1 MAEQKDRPHIR
12 LHVYD
17 EEIEVVV
24 NRDDEEYYRRA
35 AKLITERC
43 NAYSQAYK
51 GRKSDH
57 TIALMTLI
65 DIALMYQKERTH
77 NDTSPYDNVLARLTA
92 EIEEVPYS
100 LLKHITNR
108 ITAEVKGVNRV
119 LFDLTPKPT
128 GTIEWE

>member
-1 MAEQKDRPHIR
+1 MAEQKDRLHIR

-17 EEIEVVV
+17 DEIEVVV

-35 AKLITERC
+35 AKLITERY

-92 EIEEVPYS
+92 EIEEA
-100 LLKHITNR
+100 LGEKKEH
-108 ITAEVKGVNRV
+108 
-119 LFDLTPKPT
+119 
-128 GTIEWE
+128 

>member
-1 MAEQKDRPHIR
+1 MAEQNQDRLHIT

-24 NRDDEEYYRRA
+24 KRDEEEYYRAA
-35 AKLITERC
+35 AKLITERY

-51 GRKSDH
+51 GHKSDH

-65 DIALMYQKERTH
+65 DVTLLYQKERSH

-92 EIEEVPYS
+92 EIEDA
-100 LLKHITNR
+100 LK
-108 ITAEVKGVNRV
+108 
-119 LFDLTPKPT
+119 
-128 GTIEWE
+128 

>member
-1 MAEQKDRPHIR
+1 MAEQNKDRLHIR

-24 NRDDEEYYRRA
+24 KREEEEFYRA
-35 AKLITERC
+35 AGKLITDRY

-51 GRKSDH
+51 GRKTDH

-65 DIALMYQKERTH
+65 DIALMHQKERAN

-92 EIEEVPYS
+92 EIEEA
-100 LLKHITNR
+100 L
-108 ITAEVKGVNRV
+108 AEK
-119 LFDLTPKPT
+119 
-128 GTIEWE
+128 

>member
-1 MAEQKDRPHIR
+1 MAEQNQDRLHIT

-24 NRDDEEYYRRA
+24 KRDEEEYYSAA
-35 AKLITERC
+35 AKLITERY

-65 DIALMYQKERTH
+65 DVTLLYQKERSH

-92 EIEEVPYS
+92 EIEDA
-100 LLKHITNR
+100 LK
-108 ITAEVKGVNRV
+108 
-119 LFDLTPKPT
+119 
-128 GTIEWE
+128 

>member
-1 MAEQKDRPHIR
+1 MAEQNQDRLHIR

-17 EEIEVVV
+17 EEIEVVIK
-24 NRDDEEYYRRA
+24 RDDEEYYRAA
-35 AKLITERC
+35 AKLITERY

-65 DIALMYQKERTH
+65 DVTLLYQKERSH

-92 EIEEVPYS
+92 EIEDA
-100 LLKHITNR
+100 LK
-108 ITAEVKGVNRV
+108 
-119 LFDLTPKPT
+119 
-128 GTIEWE
+128 

>member
-1 MAEQKDRPHIR
+1 MAEQNKDRLHIT

-24 NRDDEEYYRRA
+24 KREEEEYYRA
-35 AKLITERC
+35 AGKLITERY

-65 DIALMYQKERTH
+65 DIALMYQKERAN

-92 EIEEVPYS
+92 EMEEA
-100 LLKHITNR
+100 LK
-108 ITAEVKGVNRV
+108 E
-119 LFDLTPKPT
+119 
-128 GTIEWE
+128 